1 MAHKLTLQEL
11 DEFSKEFNSDPQ
23 NKLSP
28 VRQNVVAFLK
38 LPTMTELKVN

>member
-23 NKLSP
+23 NKVIARAAERSGVLEASY
-28 VRQNVVAFLK
+28 ND
-38 LPTMTELKVN
+38 